1 MVNVATSQERVYQ
14 HLVPLRHLEIC
25 PSCVLDEGPLLQLFL
40 GKDKVC
46 LNSNYLLPKHTCVP
60 SHCCRP
66 TEKTI
71 FIIFMLVVA
80 CISLALNLLEIYHL
94 GWKKVKQGVTNEFV
108 PDGESLL
115 RSADEHRDLEKIR
128 EQTSPSVLECLSTY
142 SSVNVAGSGAEE
154 GRSYSPPEAPLAVM
168 SSPASL
174 KMDGTVFHPDDFLLD
189 APPSSFC
196 STSDKVGSGR
206 LTEAE
211 QNWSNMALELRHRN
225 GKNSS
230 YPPPLP
236 SPPNSSSS
244 SSSLS
249 LHEETNPPL
258 PQGEQHSMFPTL
270 PRHTPL
276 YALTP
281 KETTEE
287 PSVASSEVRP
297 DDVTVVTKA
306 EMHWPPASAATD
318 IRKPSRASK
327 SSVRARPDDLAV

>member
-1 MVNVATSQERVYQ
+1 MTSKVQ
-14 HLVPLRHLEIC
+14 C
-25 PSCVLDEGPLLQLFL
+25 S

-46 LNSNYLLPKHTCVP
+46 LYSNYLQLKHRCVP
-60 SHCCRP
+60 FHCCRP

-94 GWKKVKQGVTNEFV
+94 GWKKVKQGVTNEFD
-108 PDGESLL
+108 PDGELLL
-115 RSADEHRDLEKIR
+115 RGADERRDMEKIR

-142 SSVNVAGSGAEE
+142 SSMNAAGSGADEE
-154 GRSYSPPEAPLAVM
+154 RTYTPPEASLAVM

-189 APPSSFC
+189 ALPASFC
-196 STSDKVGSGR
+196 SSSDKVSHGQ
-206 LTEAE
+206 LTEVE
-211 QNWSNMALELRHRN
+211 QNWSNMALELCNLN

-244 SSSLS
+244 SSSSS

-258 PQGEQHSMFPTL
+258 PHGEQHSMFPTL

-281 KETTEE
+281 KETMEE
-287 PSVASSEVRP
+287 PSIASCEVPP